1 MPKLIDYPRT
11 TYSGAWELA
20 EVIDDTGG
28 KSAIETAAR
37 KLNRKVSGSFKAI
50 IGSAVKFGLLTSKR
64 DLLTTTTL
72 FKRIKHAY
80 DKQEELL
87 FHREAFLTPPL
98 FTQLCRKFRSREL
111 PVQMLDVMLIREFGV
126 EEINAQGVAKAFVE
140 GCRMVGLLDERNI
153 IADIDA
159 LAAQQPP
166 RRELA
171 SPRPSANT
179 FRSEQDN
186 LDDNQRLSGLATQ
199 ESPPVPNLADSSP
212 EHDLLQ
218 NTQLGSNNPTTAP
231 RQAASSAAQ
240 TGSTDAIASLF
251 GLISNSTAPAVEP
264 TRAEPSRL
272 PLAEAAAA
280 RPPAPALPLAQPQ
293 APSPEPT
300 GQLVKPTTYQ
310 IQVSG
315 PGVNTTLSITEE
327 EDITIAIA
335 LLEKIRRQLKA

>member
-11 TYSGAWELA
+11 TYAGAWELA
-20 EVIDDTGG
+20 EVVDDTGG
-28 KSAIETAAR
+28 KCAIETAAR

-50 IGSAVKFGLLTSKR
+50 IGSAVKFGIMTSKR

-80 DKQEELL
+80 DKQEEIV

-153 IADIDA
+153 VADIDA
-159 LAAQQPP
+159 LSARQSP

-171 SPRPSANT
+171 SPQPTINT
-179 FRSEQDN
+179 FRPEAAEVVTNASLSESITSTKPAHTSDFVSTFAPSSSAPVRPPATPVTHA
-186 LDDNQRLSGLATQ
+186 DNQ
-199 ESPPVPNLADSSP
+199 
-212 EHDLLQ
+212 
-218 NTQLGSNNPTTAP
+218 
-231 RQAASSAAQ
+231 
-240 TGSTDAIASLF
+240 DAIANLF
-251 GLISNSTAPAVEP
+251 GLLGNNTEEPPVKSARPEPKPLVPEETLATSTPPLAPATPVAVRASLPVPPSLPNP
-264 TRAEPSRL
+264 TA
-272 PLAEAAAA
+272 
-280 RPPAPALPLAQPQ
+280 
-293 APSPEPT
+293 
-300 GQLVKPTTYQ
+300 YQ

-315 PGVNTTLSITEE
+315 PGVNTSLSITEE